1 MCKTIFEYNSE
12 EKNDG
17 RLLKYE
23 EIVINQNKI
32 LREIA
37 IWNLQWL
44 ALDNFVLPKNWITEP
59 IRKPAKE
66 FE

>member
-23 EIVINQNKI
+23 EIVINQNN
-32 LREIA
+32 RYYE
-37 IWNLQWL
+37 WS
-44 ALDNFVLPKNWITEP
+44 P
-59 IRKPAKE
+59 
-66 FE
+66 FETYSD